1 MIVTYTPADGEKREW
16 AYKPNKLMAVEAE
29 AIEQRTGWTYQEFG
43 AQFLKGSTL
52 ARHALL
58 WVLLKRET
66 PGIRYDDVKFAVDE
80 IDFDLDAD
88 ERAATIIALQEKPDL
103 SDDER
108 AALVTLLGDDVPP
121 KDLTGD
127 AG

>member
-16 AYKPNKLMAVEAE
+16 AFKPNKLMAVEAE
-29 AIEQRTGWTYQEFG
+29 AIESRTGWTYQEFG
-43 AQFLKGSTL
+43 VQFMKGSTL

-66 PGIRYDDVKFAVDE
+66 PGIKYSDVTFAVDE

-88 ERAATIIALQEKPDL
+88 ERAATIAVLQTKTDL
-103 SDDER
+103 DDDER
-108 AALVTLLGDDVPP
+108 TALEQLVKATEDADP
-121 KDLTGD
+121 KVEG
-127 AG
+127 